1 MNGACIINRDSF
13 ANYFEGFAVVGNCDG
28 NGHVRCADTVVE
40 LGGADVSNELS
51 KVLSFAEVD
60 GHPHITG
67 SCIVGVNA
75 GPACPN
81 SVVVSGVFVCLN
93 AVGKRAGFVGIC
105 DLSVGIIAP
114 VNVCAALT
122 ELFAGGVGLACS
134 EVIGACFDGF
144 LGFFSFGRFGSSF
157 RGFGSCFGGFGSCFR
172 GFSLGFCLGFSCGFS
187 YGFCSRAF
195 LGLVATCSENATGK
209 NENESENER

>member
-1 MNGACIINRDSF
+1 MDGACIINRDSF

-28 NGHVRCADTVVE
+28 NNAVLSADTVVE
-40 LGGADVSNELS
+40 LGGTDVSNELS

-67 SCIVGVNA
+67 SCVVGVNA
-75 GPACPN
+75 GPACPYSIGVN
-81 SVVVSGVFVCLN
+81 VVFGSLN

-105 DLSVGIIAP
+105 DLSVGIIAI
-114 VNVCAALT
+114 VNFLAALT

-134 EVIGACFDGF
+134 EVIGACFDGI

-172 GFSLGFCLGFSCGFS
+172 GFSLGFCFGFCLGFC